1 MKESD
6 SPVAYRA
13 ILPHRDTNRQPEQ
26 DIAKG
31 IGMVFVLFLHTVTLF
46 TVGGRDTVPSGLASI
61 LFLALTGYMMP
72 FFFIMSGYNYKPGQL
87 SYGAMVRKRAR
98 QLLFPLINYTIVIWV
113 LLGAYL
119 CLRGETDVLTLL
131 KSYVA
136 YWLTDPLAGWV
147 GLDASR
153 TLVAQAVGPTWF
165 IKCLML
171 AFLIFSAVAPIAVK
185 KNTALVS
192 IMLGLFGL
200 SYIITSF
207 VDELP
212 WDAEIAPAAA
222 GLMLLGVV
230 LKKYKILEARPTK
243 NIWTV
248 LNTLVAL
255 GILIHLQAQVPGVG
269 MISGGRIAYMM
280 GAVEVFVT
288 IICGFFGTL
297 FLINISRWLMQL
309 KHLGVFLAY
318 VGQNSLSVLILH
330 GPIMRI
336 FCDIFGITGSP
347 AGSVGL
353 VNVVVFLLTLL
364 VTIFFIY
371 LKGLINRKKV

>member
-1 MKESD
+1 
-6 SPVAYRA
+6 
-13 ILPHRDTNRQPEQ
+13 
-26 DIAKG
+26 
-31 IGMVFVLFLHTVTLF
+31 MVFVLFLHTVTLF

-61 LFLALTGYMMP
+61 IFLALTGYMMP

-87 SYGAMVRKRAR
+87 SYGATVRKRAK
-98 QLLFPLINYTIVIWV
+98 QLLFPLISYTIAIWV
-113 LLGAYL
+113 LMGAYL

-171 AFLIFSAVAPIAVK
+171 AFLIFSAVAPFAVK
-185 KNTALVS
+185 KSTSLVS
-192 IMLGLFGL
+192 IMLGLFGV

-222 GLMLLGVV
+222 GLMLLGVA
-230 LKKYKILEARPTK
+230 LKKYKILDIRPKK

-248 LNTLVAL
+248 INTLVAL
-255 GILIHLQAQVPGVG
+255 AILIHLQAEVPGVG
-269 MISGGRIAYMM
+269 MISGGRITYVM

-297 FLINISRWLMQL
+297 FLISISRGLMKL

-371 LKGLINRKKV
+371 LKGLINHKKA

>member
-297 FLINISRWLMQL
+297 FLINISRWLMKL